1 MLLAKLALLFKKYLR
16 IEQERIGNVIILTYF
31 LGNELVHTIH
41 LDITPIPT
49 P

>member
-1 MLLAKLALLFKKYLR
+1 MLLTKLALFFKRFLR
-16 IEQERIGNVIILTYF
+16 IEQERIGNVIILRHF

-41 LDITPIPT
+41 LDITPVPT